1 MANIIDYVIW
11 RGDLSF
17 YKSKIN
23 EIDKIIFIRLA
34 YLPFKEI
41 KLEEIETINSLMKKF
56 EEIGEERFI
65 WKEDFELLKLLGN
78 SNRFKDVSVSD
89 YEEILDVSLEKQFAA
104 ITFGISKNEKFI
116 SFRGTD
122 TSIVGW
128 KEDLNMTYKTNI
140 PSQVEGVNYLN
151 KIGKKYINSDL
162 IIGGHSKGGNISIYS
177 SIFTEDV
184 VRLNIR
190 EIISADGPG
199 FPTYILNDSRYEE
212 IKHKIKT
219 FMPQLSIVG
228 RILDYTRDCT
238 IVKSNAKV
246 FMQHDI
252 YSWEVNSL
260 SFVQVEGITKESNM
274 ISTLFRDFVEKTKPE
289 EREKFINI
297 VYEIFIDSNINS
309 FDELPKNLLSSANKV
324 LTTYKN
330 ISEEDKVQVENMIN
344 QIKKF
349 ITDIIKEDIKEQN
362 RIKEEQKEL
371 QKQEK
376 LRIKQEKKAMKE
388 IKKQIEKENK
398 KRKENK

>member
-274 ISTLFRDFVEKTKPE
+274 IST
-289 EREKFINI
+289 
-297 VYEIFIDSNINS
+297 
-309 FDELPKNLLSSANKV
+309 
-324 LTTYKN
+324 
-330 ISEEDKVQVENMIN
+330 
-344 QIKKF
+344 
-349 ITDIIKEDIKEQN
+349 
-362 RIKEEQKEL
+362 
-371 QKQEK
+371 
-376 LRIKQEKKAMKE
+376 
-388 IKKQIEKENK
+388 
-398 KRKENK
+398 